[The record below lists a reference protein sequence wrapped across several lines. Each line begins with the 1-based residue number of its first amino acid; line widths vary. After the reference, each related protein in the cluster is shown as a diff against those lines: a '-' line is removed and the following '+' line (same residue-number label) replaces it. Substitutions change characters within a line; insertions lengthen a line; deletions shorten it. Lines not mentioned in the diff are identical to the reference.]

1 MDEVGSK
8 VPRIV
13 QFFTSET
20 VTAAA
25 TDGEISPHARSCTGG
40 VELEPSGG
48 RVDAYARR
56 PMVIGL
62 AFLATA
68 VATLF
73 VQATLARATTF
84 RRPQDRA
91 WTIALAL
98 FALASA
104 ALATGVST
112 GWDNGTFRVFYL
124 LGAILSVPWLALG
137 TVYLL
142 TPLRVGR
149 RVERVLVFASGLA
162 TGVLLTAPMEPVQGT
177 AIPVGKDVFGVFP
190 RVLAAVAS
198 GVGATVII
206 VGALVSAWRFA
217 QDRGAPG
224 HARRA
229 LANVLIAL
237 GTLVLSSGGLIQGI
251 AGKDQAFVASLA
263 LGISVIYSGFLV
275 AASARA
281 RLATVE
287 PTDGDRA
294 DGEAQ
299 AGSSSRRRSNLPA

>member
-1 MDEVGSK
+1 MDEAGSK

-13 QFFTSET
+13 QFFTSGTAT
-20 VTAAA
+20 VAA
-25 TDGEISPHARSCTGG
+25 TDGEISPHARSSTGR
-40 VELEPSGG
+40 VELEPSTG

-98 FALASA
+98 FTLASA

-142 TPLRVGR
+142 APLHVGQ

-162 TGVLLTAPMEPVQGT
+162 TGVLLSAPMEPVQGT

-217 QDRGAPG
+217 QDRGTPG

-251 AGKDQAFVASLA
+251 AGKDQAFVVSLA

-275 AASARA
+275 AATARA
-281 RLATVE
+281 TPTAVE

-294 DGEAQ
+294 DGAAQ